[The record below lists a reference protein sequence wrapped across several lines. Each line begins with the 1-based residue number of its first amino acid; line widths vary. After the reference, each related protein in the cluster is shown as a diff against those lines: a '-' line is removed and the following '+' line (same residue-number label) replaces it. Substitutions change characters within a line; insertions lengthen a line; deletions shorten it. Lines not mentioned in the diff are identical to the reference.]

1 MMRYGLAQ
9 HGANGLRS
17 RFSPAGEKR
26 ISNDGYRN
34 GMRLFQTTCFFLGLV
49 LLSWLPYAA
58 SATEPASVAAV
69 SGDFVY
75 VEGHQ
80 GASNGSSPANL
91 AYQVRAVSFRGI
103 PAWHISWD
111 CLQMKADHYIRRSD
125 GAPLYVKRSN
135 RELGRTVEIDY
146 GIDAGEPTIY
156 RRRSKDEF
164 VERKIRHTGLRDIG
178 ALPQILLGLQSLRD
192 TEEMRFP
199 SVNYADGRVY
209 DLLAKRVGYQT
220 VRAAGKGI
228 RCAIYEI
235 NIDSWKAAFNT
246 PMRLLIPTE
255 GGYTNFTV
263 YAGPNPA
270 NTDKLLTL
278 RLVGRRMNVAV
289 LERRN
294 QPASGALLP

>member
-1 MMRYGLAQ
+1 
-9 HGANGLRS
+9 
-17 RFSPAGEKR
+17 
-26 ISNDGYRN
+26 
-34 GMRLFQTTCFFLGLV
+34 MRLFLFLGLV
-49 LLSWLPYAA
+49 LLSWMPYAA
-58 SATEPASVAAV
+58 SATESASVAAV

-80 GASNGSSPANL
+80 GASNGSSSANL

-135 RELGRTVEIDY
+135 HMLGRTVEIDY
-146 GIDAGEPTIY
+146 GVDSGAPVVY
-156 RRRSKDEF
+156 RRHSKGEF
-164 VERKIRHTGLRDIG
+164 VERTIRHAGLRDIG

-209 DLLAKRVGYQT
+209 DLLARRMGYQT
-220 VRAAGKGI
+220 VQAAGKGI
-228 RCAIYEI
+228 RCAIYEV

-246 PMRLLIPTE
+246 PMRLLIPVE

-263 YAGPNPA
+263 YTGPNPA
-270 NTDKLLTL
+270 NTSKLLTL
-278 RLVGRRMNVAV
+278 RLVGRKISVAT

-294 QPASGALLP
+294 QTVSGALLP